1 MCRFNEQ
8 CKDRGRIGVSRAAH
22 SAGRKLIRYSGG
34 WLTILD
40 RDGLEAAACGRFS
53 AGKERTPVILS

>member
-40 RDGLEAAACGRFS
+40 RDGLEAAACGRFPR
-53 AGKERTPVILS
+53 AKNVRP